1 MSISEDFFRQF
12 KDFFSDIIIQL
23 SSPNQLQEALLYATM
38 NGGKRMRP
46 LLCSIFA
53 KMITPNIDQ
62 NHILY
67 AASSIEAIHCYSLVH
82 DDLPAMDNDDLRRG
96 LPTTHKKYSQS
107 TAILVGDGLQTLAFS
122 LLSHDNFTCSA
133 TTKIKLI
140 QILSHASGAKGMVN
154 GQFLDMTLEGNTN
167 KSNIND
173 ITIMHQQKTGAL
185 IQASCLMGSM
195 IGGLRD
201 DDLIE
206 KIKIIGQFI
215 GQIFQIQDDILDI
228 TQSTA
233 TLGKTA
239 GKDIAHN
246 KPTMT
251 SLMGLNSAEHYMDSL
266 IKVLKENILMLP
278 FDQTE
283 LTYFVNMMVKR
294 KS

>member
-1 MSISEDFFRQF
+1 MSLSEDFLCQF
-12 KDFFSDIIIQL
+12 KNFFSDIIMQL
-23 SSPNQLQEALLYATM
+23 SHPNQLQEALLYATM

-53 KMITPNIDQ
+53 KMIAPNIDQ

-67 AASSIEAIHCYSLVH
+67 TASSIEAIHCYSLVH

-140 QILSHASGAKGMVN
+140 QILSHTSGAKGMVN
-154 GQFLDMTLEGNTN
+154 GQFLDMTLEGNAD
-167 KSNIND
+167 KSDIND

-206 KIKIIGQFI
+206 KIKIIGQLI

-251 SLMGLNSAEHYMDSL
+251 SLMGLNSAENYMNGL
-266 IKVLKENILMLP
+266 IKALKENILMLP

-283 LTYFVNMMVKR
+283 LTHFINMMLKR